1 MVQQRLTELEL
12 LAMVQSMEA
21 ADFGPEIDI
30 EVVEEDNWEEVESD
44 DGHRDLYDDWDAY
57 DGDPDEAQE
66 WFDFDPDC

>member
-12 LAMVQSMEA
+12 LAMVQSMEM